1 MRVFLDANILFSA
14 AYTDNSS
21 AGRLFGLQAVGLC
34 RLLTSAYAL
43 DEARRNIAAKRPRQI
58 DALQALVGQLTV
70 TPEPSPDLTAEAV
83 RLGLP
88 AKDAPILAAAIAGKA
103 DALVTGDRAH
113 FGHLYGQTAQGV
125 RVLRLADAFAVLVEE

>member
-14 AYTDNSS
+14 AYVDDSS
-21 AGRLFGLQAVGLC
+21 ASRLFGLQAVGVC

-43 DEARRNIAAKRPRQI
+43 DEARRNIAAKRPKQSA
-58 DALQALVGQLTV
+58 ALESFVGHLTL

-88 AKDAPILAAAIAGKA
+88 AKDAPVLAAAIAGKA
-103 DALVTGDRAH
+103 DALITGDRAH
-113 FGHLYGQTAQGV
+113 FGHLYDQTVAGV
-125 RVLRLADAFAVLVEE
+125 RVVRLTDAFALLVG